1 MSTFDEI
8 LEKFID
14 EIKDIQTVEYK
25 DIPNIDLYMDQ
36 VTTFI
41 DDILSGNK
49 RYPDDKILTKTMINN
64 YAKAKI
70 FPPPVKKKYTKNHLM
85 LLIIIYHLKTVFSIR
100 DISLLLKPVTD
111 ELNANE
117 HSELLEKIYSGFVCL
132 QKSNK
137 ENIGAIMA
145 GNYEFVL
152 NHKDGLEEY
161 EDEKI
166 KLIMIVLLLSIQAN
180 TEKRLA
186 EKILDTCFQKS

>member
-1 MSTFDEI
+1 MNIFDDI

-41 DDILSGNK
+41 DEILCGNK

-70 FPPPVKKKYTKNHLM
+70 FPPPIKKKYTKNHLM
-85 LLIIIYHLKTVFSIR
+85 LLIIIYHLKTVFSIH

-111 ELNANE
+111 ELNAHE
-117 HSELLEKIYSGFVCL
+117 HSELLEKIYSGFVHL
-132 QKSNK
+132 QKDNQ
-137 ENIGAIMA
+137 ENISDIIA

-152 NHKDGLEEY
+152 SHKDKLEEY

-166 KLIMIVLLLSIQAN
+166 KLIMTVLLLSIQAN

-186 EKILDTCFQKS
+186 EKILDTCFQK